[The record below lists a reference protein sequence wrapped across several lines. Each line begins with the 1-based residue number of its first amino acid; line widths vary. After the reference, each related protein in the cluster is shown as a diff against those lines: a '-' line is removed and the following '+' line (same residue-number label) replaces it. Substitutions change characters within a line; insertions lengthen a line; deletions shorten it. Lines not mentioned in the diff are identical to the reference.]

1 MIGKTPAVTVDVG
14 TVSVR
19 GRTIAYRRAGDGPP
33 LLLLHGGW
41 SDSREW
47 RPQLEGLSDE
57 FTVIAWDAPG
67 CGGSADPPDRFP
79 LADYAD
85 AVTDFIRAIG
95 VERPHLLGLSF
106 GAGLAIEV
114 YGRHPS
120 LARSLVLAS
129 AYAGWAGSLP
139 ADVIAD
145 RVRRALADADR
156 PPQEWIGSY
165 LSGFFAGPVPQESID
180 EVLAIMGDV
189 RAGGI
194 RPMVKAFAEADL
206 RDVLGSVT
214 VPTLFVYGELDV
226 RAPLTVAEDLHARV
240 PHSELVVIPGVGHM
254 SNIEAPVTFNAEVR
268 RFLRSV
274 AN

>member
-1 MIGKTPAVTVDVG
+1 MAAIDVD
-14 TVSVR
+14 TVSVS
-19 GRTIAYRRAGDGPP
+19 GRTIAYRCVGDGPP
-33 LLLLHGGW
+33 LVLLHGGW

-47 RPQLEGLSDE
+47 RPQLDGLSDE

-67 CGGSADPPDRFP
+67 CGASADPPDPFP

-85 AVTDFIRAIG
+85 TVAGFIRALG

-114 YGRHPS
+114 YGRHPG
-120 LARSLVLAS
+120 LVRSLVLAS

-139 ADVIAD
+139 ADVVAD

-165 LSGFFAGPVPQESID
+165 LSGFFAGPVPQESMD
-180 EVLAIMGDV
+180 EVLAIMGGT
-189 RAGGI
+189 RPAGT

-206 RDVLGSVT
+206 RDVLEDISVP
-214 VPTLFVYGELDV
+214 VLLLYGDMDV
-226 RAPLTVAEDLHARV
+226 RAPLTVAEDLHSRV
-240 PHSELVVIPGVGHM
+240 PHSELVVMPGVGHVC
-254 SNIEAPVTFNAEVR
+254 NIEAPVSFNAEVR

-274 AN
+274 AG

>member
-1 MIGKTPAVTVDVG
+1 MAPIDVG
-14 TVSVR
+14 TVSVS
-19 GRTIAYRRAGDGPP
+19 GRTIAYRCAGDGPP
-33 LLLLHGGW
+33 LVLLHGGW

-47 RPQLEGLSDE
+47 RAQLDGLSDE

-67 CGGSADPPDRFP
+67 CGGSSDPPDPFP
-79 LADYAD
+79 LAHYAD
-85 AVTDFIRAIG
+85 AAAGFIRALGI
-95 VERPHLLGLSF
+95 ERPHVLGLSF

-120 LARSLVLAS
+120 LPRSLVLAS

-139 ADVIAD
+139 ADVVTG

-156 PPQEWIGSY
+156 PPGEWMASS

-180 EVLAIMGDV
+180 EVVTIMGDV
-189 RAGGI
+189 RPGGV

-206 RDVLGSVT
+206 RDVLGRVS
-214 VPTLFVYGELDV
+214 VPTLFLYGELDV
-226 RAPLTVAEDLHARV
+226 RAPLAVAEDLHARV
-240 PHSELVVIPGVGHM
+240 PHSELVVMPGVGHV
-254 SNIEAPVTFNAEVR
+254 SNIEAPVSFNAEVR

-274 AN
+274 AG